1 MNKKI
6 QPEGFFFCKIPYAG
20 KAGNEESMRK
30 FFENKRNLAIVIVIA
45 VLAVMGILYAVFG
58 NKTEAGSKSVTVA
71 VVDDQ
76 GAKTEYSCKTDE

>member
-1 MNKKI
+1 MK
-6 QPEGFFFCKIPYAG
+6 
-20 KAGNEESMRK
+20 K

-58 NKTEAGSKSVTVA
+58 NKTEAGSKSVTVS

-76 GAKTEYSCKTDE
+76 GAKTEYACKTDSEYLLDVMKELEADGLTFDGDEGENFK

>member
-1 MNKKI
+1 MK
-6 QPEGFFFCKIPYAG
+6 
-20 KAGNEESMRK
+20 K

-58 NKTEAGSKSVTVA
+58 NKTEAGSKSVTVS

-76 GAKTEYSCKTDE
+76 GMKTEYSCKTDSEYLLDVMKELEADRLTFDGDEGENFK

>member
-1 MNKKI
+1 MK
-6 QPEGFFFCKIPYAG
+6 
-20 KAGNEESMRK
+20 K

-58 NKTEAGSKSVTVA
+58 NKTEAGSKSVTVS

-76 GAKTEYSCKTDE
+76 GMKTEYSCKTDSEYLLDVMKELEADGLTFDGDEGENFK